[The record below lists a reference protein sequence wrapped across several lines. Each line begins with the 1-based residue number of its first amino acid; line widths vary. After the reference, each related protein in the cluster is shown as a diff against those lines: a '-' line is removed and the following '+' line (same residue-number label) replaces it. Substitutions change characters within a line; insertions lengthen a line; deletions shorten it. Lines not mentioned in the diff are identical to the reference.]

1 MRDKAAACIFLDRL
15 RFRSRRAFLG
25 YIRGRVQA
33 GCLYIFSVGW
43 QGSSRGGE
51 DSCRR
56 KQLLIRLS
64 IGDCNSNLN
73 WRSRRRRRRSLRNF
87 VTAEYF
93 QSRRSRWPRGES
105 IKGKSFS
112 FTSAVPRRFRRFLFP
127 SLHAPLSTPSPSRR
141 PLLLSSFRSLFPRA
155 TLRFLRNVSWLARR
169 SFHAIIRSTGVSLL
183 SLLSR
188 LVGDPTLFDTAR
200 RLSGS
205 RRRRHFF
212 EREVDSSTRKQ
223 TSRRIFSQHKFSP
236 E

>member
-73 WRSRRRRRRSLRNF
+73 WRSRVCATSAAAAAAARYETSLPPSIFNPEDLDGPGANPLK
-87 VTAEYF
+87 VKA
-93 QSRRSRWPRGES
+93 SRLHLPFLAVSDA
-105 IKGKSFS
+105 FS
-112 FTSAVPRRFRRFLFP
+112 FL
-127 SLHAPLSTPSPSRR
+127 LST
-141 PLLLSSFRSLFPRA
+141 LLFPRLPHPVGPFFSPPFA
-155 TLRFLRNVSWLARR
+155 LF
-169 SFHAIIRSTGVSLL
+169 FHAPPYDS
-183 SLLSR
+183 
-188 LVGDPTLFDTAR
+188 
-200 RLSGS
+200 
-205 RRRRHFF
+205 F
-212 EREVDSSTRKQ
+212 E
-223 TSRRIFSQHKFSP
+223 TSAG
-236 E
+236 